1 MKSIRKNY
9 LYNAFF
15 NAFKLVFPLITIPFV
30 AKALGPEQLGTYLY
44 VYSVVALFSLVSNLG
59 IMNYGNKL
67 IASNRDNPEKL
78 SKAFISLYLVSLCM
92 TIPALIL
99 YFVYCIFFVKDNQA
113 IFLIQSLLL
122 FSTLFDITWF
132 YMGIEEFAIPIK
144 RDTMVKAVTLAAILL
159 LVNVSDGLV
168 TYTIIM
174 SVSALVSM
182 LSIWVYIPRYISLVK
197 IRFSDCMLH
206 FKPLLVLF
214 IPVAAVSIYT
224 SLSIV
229 LLGTLANNTE
239 VGQFVTATRI
249 IAIPLGFITAM
260 GAVMLPR
267 MSHIVS
273 NNNVSKVNRYIK
285 DSMAFVMFMTIPVS
299 LGFIA
304 TSRSFMP
311 LFLGNEFSQAGT
323 LLAIIA
329 PVIIFAAW
337 ANVLRTQYLI
347 PQGRNKSY
355 IISVVIGALISL
367 GLNLLLIPKFK
378 AYGAAVSMLLAEFSV
393 MLYQSWALRN
403 ELRLRV
409 YFRNAL
415 KVTYKSLAMFL
426 AVVIIG
432 LIVQPVYIRLGVQV
446 LVGGLLYA
454 FLNIEYLDQTIFNS
468 KLKHPVWSRLV
479 TIKSRL
485 FIENNEISEYL

>member
-304 TSRSFMP
+304 PSQSFIP
-311 LFLGNEFSQAGT
+311 LFLGIEFSQAGV

-347 PQGRNKSY
+347 PQGRNTSY
-355 IISVVIGALISL
+355 IISVVIGALLSL
-367 GLNLLLIPKFK
+367 GLNLILIPKFK

-426 AVVIIG
+426 AVIVIG
-432 LIVQPVYIRLGVQV
+432 LIIQPVYIRLGLQV

-454 FLNIEYLDQTIFNS
+454 FLNIEYLDQTIFNR
-468 KLKHPVWSRLV
+468 KLKHPAWSRLV

>member
-1 MKSIRKNY
+1 
-9 LYNAFF
+9 
-15 NAFKLVFPLITIPFV
+15 
-30 AKALGPEQLGTYLY
+30 
-44 VYSVVALFSLVSNLG
+44 
-59 IMNYGNKL
+59 
-67 IASNRDNPEKL
+67 
-78 SKAFISLYLVSLCM
+78 
-92 TIPALIL
+92 
-99 YFVYCIFFVKDNQA
+99 
-113 IFLIQSLLL
+113 
-122 FSTLFDITWF
+122 
-132 YMGIEEFAIPIK
+132 
-144 RDTMVKAVTLAAILL
+144 
-159 LVNVSDGLV
+159 
-168 TYTIIM
+168 
-174 SVSALVSM
+174 M
-182 LSIWVYIPRYISLVK
+182 LSIWIYIPRYISLVK
-197 IRFSDCMLH
+197 IRFSDCILH

-229 LLGTLANNTE
+229 LLGTLANTTE

-260 GAVMLPR
+260 GVVMLPR
-267 MSHIVS
+267 MSNIVS
-273 NNNVSKVNRYIK
+273 GNNVSKVNRYIK

-304 TSRSFMP
+304 TSQSFIP
-311 LFLGNEFSQAGT
+311 LFLGNEFSQAGI

-347 PQGRNKSY
+347 PQGRNKPY
-355 IISVVIGALISL
+355 IISVVIGASISL
-367 GLNLLLIPKFK
+367 VLNLLLIPKFK

-426 AVVIIG
+426 AVVVIG
-432 LIVQPVYIRLGVQV
+432 LIVQPVYIRLGLQV

-454 FLNIEYLDQTIFNS
+454 FLNIEYLDQTIFNR

-479 TIKSRL
+479 IIKSRL